1 MRFIEK
7 DAFIKEQ
14 RAKKT
19 KKKISSHFPYIQK
32 PEIPVTKERLF
43 ITY

>member
-19 KKKISSHFPYIQK
+19 KKNQFPFSIYPK
-32 PEIPVTKERLF
+32 T
-43 ITY
+43 

>member
-19 KKKISSHFPYIQK
+19 KKKSVPIFHISKNLKYQLLKKDFS
-32 PEIPVTKERLF
+32 
-43 ITY
+43 